1 MKKYLEIAH
10 NTLIQK
16 GFSLNIMTYTGIHDY
31 CYEGRVSIPQVQQG
45 FVDVIFGFNKVPFF
59 EPPTIY
65 LANRP
70 PPLDK
75 FWPNIEKPENGLH
88 KLCVFDATTHKLEP
102 YAIEEVI
109 EIYLK
114 RVKDIVARSPE
125 DRLEAF
131 KGEVTAYFPRNFFSY
146 FVKSPTESILSIRL
160 YESSDV
166 SNKLVY
172 VAKSS
177 QGCISHITQGNYSP
191 IPTII
196 TNLEEIKVPPERQA
210 GLAQVTGFI
219 DIVRG
224 TNKETLTTLKEKL
237 KNLIHREKD
246 DIKQFGGFALCFYYN
261 GNIYAYIIKLAQVQI
276 KQLQNRSKNF
286 IERLL
291 RGQLRIMSNNF
302 GGELKKVTNVHF
314 SDGSQSTLIKRNYSQ
329 NLEDKQICIIGAGTL
344 GSYLAHVLM
353 KHGAGSSKSLHI
365 YDDDLL
371 LPQNISRHLL
381 GAESL
386 FINKAQALVNSQ
398 KQLAPNNKL
407 FSHKEK
413 FTNLNQIPQGTDIVI
428 DATGEF
434 STAMT
439 LNHQY
444 ISKEFPFKLY
454 HSYLCAGGHSARLFK
469 QGDGGCYR
477 CLFDNQHKHIDK
489 EFKKAEHKALIT
501 RNCGESNVQFPVDS
515 SIGAASFIAAN
526 ILESEYSD
534 KKSAYIYFKT
544 LGKKAAEHKNKPLQR
559 SPYCPACK
567 VEKNE

>member
-1 MKKYLEIAH
+1 MNKYLELAH

-16 GFSLNIMTYTGIHDY
+16 GFSLNIMTYSGVHDY
-31 CYEGRVSIPQVQQG
+31 CYVGKVDIPQVQQG
-45 FVDVIFGFNKVPFF
+45 YVDVLFGFNEAPFF
-59 EPPTIY
+59 DPPSVY
-65 LANRP
+65 LVSRP
-70 PPLDK
+70 SPLDE
-75 FWPNIEKPENGLH
+75 FWPNIEKPKNGLH
-88 KLCVFDATTHKLEP
+88 KLCIFDTTTHKLEP

-109 EIYLK
+109 DIYLK
-114 RVKDIVARSPE
+114 RVKGIVARNSKE
-125 DRLEAF
+125 RLEAF
-131 KGEVTAYFPRNFFSY
+131 KAEVTAYFPRDFFGY
-146 FVKSPTESILSIRL
+146 YVKKPTESILSIRL
-160 YESSDV
+160 YESSDE
-166 SNKLVY
+166 SNKLAY

-196 TNLEEIKVPPERQA
+196 TNIEEIKTTPKGQA
-210 GLAQVTGFI
+210 GLGQISGFI
-219 DIVRG
+219 DIIRG
-224 TNKETLTTLKEKL
+224 TKKETLAILKEKL
-237 KNLIHREKD
+237 QSLILREKD
-246 DIKQFGGFALCFYYN
+246 NIKQFGGFAICFYFN
-261 GNIYAYIIKLAQVQI
+261 GNIYAYIFKLARVQV
-276 KQLQNRSKNF
+276 KQLQIRSKNF

-291 RGQLRIMSNNF
+291 RGQLRVMSGKF
-302 GGELKKVTNVHF
+302 GGELVKITKVHLT
-314 SDGSQSTLIKRNYSQ
+314 DGSQSTLIKRNYSQ
-329 NLEDKQICIIGAGTL
+329 NLVDKQICIIGAGTL
-344 GSYLAHVLM
+344 GSYLAHILM

-398 KQLAPNNKL
+398 KKLAPNNKL
-407 FSHKEK
+407 ISHKEK
-413 FTNLNQIPQGTDIVI
+413 FTDLNQIPQGTDIVI

-444 ISKEFPFKLY
+444 RSKEFAFKLY

-477 CLFDNQHKHIDK
+477 CLFDNEHEHIDK

-526 ILESEYSD
+526 ILECEYSD
-534 KKSAYIYFKT
+534 KKSAYIFFRT